1 MKLLVNDMPHEFLG
15 ETLEDLVLELGKNQ
29 QGIAI
34 AIDLKVIPKSMWAS
48 TALTEHSQVFIFES
62 IAGG

>member
-15 ETLEDLVLELGKNQ
+15 KTIDDLLLELGKNQ

-34 AIDLKVIPKSMWAS
+34 AIDLQVIPKSKWAS
-48 TALTEHSQVFIFES
+48 TVLTERSQVFIFES

>member
-15 ETLEDLVLELGKNQ
+15 ETLEDLLLELGKNQ
-29 QGIAI
+29 QGIAVS
-34 AIDLKVIPKSMWAS
+34 IDLQVVPKSMWAS
-48 TALTEHSQVFIFES
+48 TVLSERSQVFIFES

>member
-15 ETLEDLVLELGKNQ
+15 KTIDDLLLELGKNQ

-48 TALTEHSQVFIFES
+48 TVLTERSQVFIFES